1 MPTAHRRSPAV
12 LPALLVLLLAA
23 ACGRGAAA
31 APTSEPPPA
40 SGGSLT
46 YALTGDPVSVTP
58 LYGGDPSGIAVE
70 RNVFQ
75 GLVDADPGTLR
86 VVPSIARSWSSN
98 ADGTAWTF
106 HLRPGVR
113 FPGGN
118 GPVTA
123 STFARDWSL
132 LCSPRV
138 ASPNAAV
145 LAPVQ
150 GYDACRH
157 GAGSLSGV
165 RAPSP
170 GTLVVRLSH
179 PVRDF
184 PAWLVDPATWAFPP
198 QLAATPAARAAFEQA
213 PVGSGPYRITQ
224 LIRSAHVAGKAPVAG
239 EVVLEANPGY
249 DGPRPRIARIDM
261 PVVTQADAARSI
273 AAYRAGRYQVL
284 GVPPAAADVVRADPR
299 FDRQLVEVPRLSL
312 IYLRAR
318 QGATPLAGAIDAPA
332 VVTQAL
338 GKSAQPA
345 DGLLP
350 AGMPGYVPGAAH
362 APPRSLA
369 GQTVTLSHVDG
380 PTLASITAALAQS
393 LRHAGARVKVVPHGQ
408 WTVSELD
415 LQSPSPAAAL
425 ALLSGSGAPAAMAAE
440 NASGASRDAQL
451 LTAHEQLLG
460 HGTLIPLA
468 FGTTELLVSPDVHG
482 LAIDA
487 LGAPRLASAWRAH
500 A

>member
-1 MPTAHRRSPAV
+1 VPTAPRRS
-12 LPALLVLLLAA
+12 LALLVLLLAA
-23 ACGRGAAA
+23 SACGRGAAA
-31 APTSEPPPA
+31 APTSEPQPA
-40 SGGSLT
+40 AGGTLT
-46 YALTGDPVSVTP
+46 YALTGDPISVTP

-70 RNVFQ
+70 RNVFE
-75 GLVDADPGTLR
+75 GLVDADPATLR
-86 VVPSIARSWSSN
+86 VIPSIARSWSAN
-98 ADGTAWTF
+98 ADATAWTF

-113 FPGGN
+113 FPGGD

-123 STFARDWSL
+123 STFVQDWSL
-132 LCSPRV
+132 LCSPHV

-145 LAPVQ
+145 LAPVA
-150 GYDACRH
+150 GYEDCRR
-157 GAGSLSGV
+157 GAGALDGV
-165 RAPSP
+165 QAASP
-170 GTLVVRLSH
+170 GTLVVRLSR

-198 QLAATPAARAAFEQA
+198 QLASTPAARAAFERA
-213 PVGSGPYRITQ
+213 PVGSGPYAVER
-224 LIRSAHVAGKAPVAG
+224 LVHSERPAGKAPVAG
-239 EVVLEANPGY
+239 DVVLTANAQY
-249 DGPRPRIARIDM
+249 DGPQPRLTRIEM

-299 FDRQLVEVPRLSL
+299 FDRQLVEAPRLSL
-312 IYLRAR
+312 IYLR
-318 QGATPLAGAIDAPA
+318 GAPGAAPLAGAVDAPA

-350 AGMPGYVPGAAH
+350 AGMPGYVPGAEH
-362 APPRSLA
+362 AAPRRVA
-369 GQTVTLSHVDG
+369 GETVTLSHVDS

-393 LRHAGARVKVVPHGQ
+393 LRRAGARVTVVPHGR
-408 WTVSELD
+408 WTVSQLD

-425 ALLSGSGAPAAMAAE
+425 ALLAGAGAAE
-440 NASGASRDAQL
+440 AAAVENAAGTSRDAAL
-451 LTAHEQLLG
+451 LRAHEQLLG
-460 HGTLIPLA
+460 RGNLIPLA

-482 LAIDA
+482 LALDA
-487 LGAPRLASAWRAH
+487 LGAPRLAAAWRAH